1 MSHTLLA
8 ISLILLGLTIG
19 GNSLQTGTE
28 TKVDLLKSLIYDNT
42 KATVTLDS
50 VALKQLIQ
58 FSSGSSNFRQRVSFS
73 VYVRRKPLMLGGGQT
88 VKYDAVLTNDGNGY
102 DDRTGVFTC
111 PVAGTYMF
119 VVDSLSKPDIALHLK
134 LNRKTVGK
142 LYVSIAYQKTPLIQM
157 SRTVVLKLKVGDHV
171 KVENHGGNS
180 YIYHDLSSGFNGVLL
195 Y

>member
-58 FSSGSSNFRQRVSFS
+58 FSSGNLWNNLIPLSHIL
-73 VYVRRKPLMLGGGQT
+73 VR
-88 VKYDAVLTNDGNGY
+88 
-102 DDRTGVFTC
+102 
-111 PVAGTYMF
+111 
-119 VVDSLSKPDIALHLK
+119 
-134 LNRKTVGK
+134 
-142 LYVSIAYQKTPLIQM
+142 
-157 SRTVVLKLKVGDHV
+157 
-171 KVENHGGNS
+171 
-180 YIYHDLSSGFNGVLL
+180 
-195 Y
+195 